1 MKSSIPSLTLDGWID
16 NKHLQIRKIWE
27 YFMTSEYS
35 QTNTFIGDICSL
47 KYILATSIPEVN
59 LVSNVEAALR
69 RMYSKYFDNVNVD
82 VILDQDTDITKYILK
97 ISISCV
103 DDDQTYY
110 LNREL
115 AYSNGKIDRYENLLD
130 ELYGYYGIK

>member
-1 MKSSIPSLTLDGWID
+1 
-16 NKHLQIRKIWE
+16 
-27 YFMTSEYS
+27 
-35 QTNTFIGDICSL
+35 
-47 KYILATSIPEVN
+47 
-59 LVSNVEAALR
+59 
-69 RMYSKYFDNVNVD
+69 MYSKYFDNVNVD